1 MFFLLSQH
9 KYCKCVHSVKSQRRT
24 RSRVGR
30 RWIVI
35 NTVSLSVS
43 LTHSFFSPP
52 PFFSS
57 HFLLAFF
64 SFLSFFSPPF
74 IVHSCSISV
83 AILLFFSHTHSSH
96 PLSLTLVPS
105 PFHFHSSF
113 GPTTAQS
120 ILSSPSLLR
129 IRGLCSSN
137 RECEHHHHLPSGTPI
152 NSSWTW
158 SQHCKQTTLAHDND
172 DRTYPWVETTNRSSS
187 PSPFLCPSPLPPC
200 FLRQCQAYRF
210 VIITIIILWI
220 TTCYSKRKPSFP
232 PIDLDPQERH
242 PCRRTFVMQIRL

>member
-64 SFLSFFSPPF
+64 SFLSFFPPHSLFTHAPSLSPSF
-74 IVHSCSISV
+74 YFFL
-83 AILLFFSHTHSSH
+83 ILIHR
-96 PLSLTLVPS
+96 TLLVS
-105 PFHFHSSF
+105 
-113 GPTTAQS
+113 
-120 ILSSPSLLR
+120 LSS
-129 IRGLCSSN
+129 
-137 RECEHHHHLPSGTPI
+137 LPLFI
-152 NSSWTW
+152 FI
-158 SQHCKQTTLAHDND
+158 H
-172 DRTYPWVETTNRSSS
+172 
-187 PSPFLCPSPLPPC
+187 
-200 FLRQCQAYRF
+200 
-210 VIITIIILWI
+210 
-220 TTCYSKRKPSFP
+220 
-232 PIDLDPQERH
+232 
-242 PCRRTFVMQIRL
+242 